1 MAQNLLPAATQA
13 AARFSQV
20 LYPEREGSD
29 LANFGVPP
37 AQDEPV
43 DLSLV

>member
-20 LYPEREGSD
+20 LYSERLAGD
-29 LANFGVPP
+29 LPNAAFRRP
-37 AQDEPV
+37 QDEPV
-43 DLSLV
+43 DPPLV